1 MKSVAPSAATAASK
15 LGRLLDIEQ
24 ITRTLAFL
32 AGYRPA
38 VFEAA
43 PDDASCEAPRP
54 PLDGRMVRGDGPE
67 PYCTVCGEPT
77 GIFFGHG
84 PDWHHFRTPD
94 SASGAASA
102 AGVGAMADSGAG
114 LAEVYAAD
122 HAPAIGWR
130 YTTPAASTGS
140 ACPDPTTP

>member
-1 MKSVAPSAATAASK
+1 MKSVSPSAATGASK

-43 PDDASCEAPRP
+43 PDDAGCEAPRP
-54 PLDGRMVRGDGPE
+54 RLDGRMARGDCRPE

-84 PDWHHFRTPD
+84 PDWQHFRTPD
-94 SASGAASA
+94 AGSDAGADA
-102 AGVGAMADSGAG
+102 GAG
-114 LAEVYAAD
+114 PAEVYATD

-130 YTTPAASTGS
+130 YTTVPGH
-140 ACPDPTTP
+140 

>member
-1 MKSVAPSAATAASK
+1 MKSVASSAATGVSK
-15 LGRLLDIEQ
+15 LGRLLDLEQ

-43 PDDASCEAPRP
+43 TDDASCEAPRP
-54 PLDGRMVRGDGPE
+54 PLDGRMVRGAGPE

-77 GIFFGHG
+77 GIFFGYG

-94 SASGAASA
+94 SASGA
-102 AGVGAMADSGAG
+102 GAVADPGAG
-114 LAEVYAAD
+114 LAEIYATD

-130 YTTPAASTGS
+130 YTIPTACTGNTRPDQS
-140 ACPDPTTP
+140 AP

>member
-1 MKSVAPSAATAASK
+1 MKSVASSAATGASR

-24 ITRTLAFL
+24 LTRTLAFL

-54 PLDGRMVRGDGPE
+54 RLDGRMARGGGPE

-77 GIFFGHG
+77 GIFLGHG
-84 PDWHHFRTPD
+84 PDGQHFRTPD
-94 SASGAASA
+94 
-102 AGVGAMADSGAG
+102 AGSVADSGADP
-114 LAEVYAAD
+114 AEVYLTD
-122 HAPAIGWR
+122 HAPVIGWR
-130 YTTPAASTGS
+130 YTTSGKDA
-140 ACPDPTTP
+140 